1 MGFGRAHSDGL
12 YRAVYGN
19 VVVAGDL
26 QRRGLGRQVVE
37 TLLNDS
43 QLLKT
48 EWTYLMT
55 SNSAGFY
62 KQLSLKVANNK
73 NYW

>member
-1 MGFGRAHSDGL
+1 M
-12 YRAVYGN
+12 
-19 VVVAGDL
+19 
-26 QRRGLGRQVVE
+26 VE
-37 TLLNDS
+37 TLHNDS

-62 KQLSLKVANNK
+62 EQLSLKVANNK
-73 NYW
+73 QLLVKHVELSG